1 MTSDKKTPTLTAD
14 DLSPLVEKLPP
25 EEQLR
30 LAYYALRIAR
40 SLAAPE
46 RRAVQTAAPQEG
58 LPDMADFHARLG
70 VATYPGNAVIEM
82 RDEDDR

>member
-1 MTSDKKTPTLTAD
+1 MKT
-14 DLSPLVEKLPP
+14 SPLSASDHQPLVDQLPP
-25 EEQLR
+25 EERVR